1 MGKKKI
7 KLISGILA
15 LALSAG
21 ALFSGCSLIRTNSA
35 KDMKRTVAE
44 IDISKTEAF
53 QKEFKDKSEYF
64 DAIGST
70 SVIKRE
76 LITYYVSV
84 GYSYMNQYGWDL
96 KTTFNNLVTML
107 ANNAVLTQY
116 ATMHLL
122 SVKTESEGNA
132 VLDKFRELSGKGH
145 KEYEKYEYLLGEDS
159 DDVKIAKYALMSS
172 INSAID
178 SVEKD
183 ILKEKNSASGTD
195 KRTTPSN
202 VDTEQDDYYPKK
214 KNANGE
220 YVTEDGTVIKDDAEV
235 KNYVLDYDIYT
246 GYEKNSLENSG
257 TYKDDR
263 DEFLKKESN
272 TNTRLRAYSKYI
284 SSLSNFNLIDVS
296 SENLQDVHSLAYVE
310 GDYVSQLKSRVINK
324 YYDMYEDEQLQ
335 KLLEGDTSHLD
346 TVYKE
351 LYDFQADSYKTESAF
366 STALGE
372 MSDSSLILYSPKTK
386 EGGTFGLVYNI
397 LLPFSTSQSLSL
409 TALQSAYKDD
419 EVDSGYNAKYYIKR
433 NELLK
438 NITTTDQRKAW
449 FNGETEYA
457 FDATGKVDGYYGA
470 SDWLFFENNL
480 TDTDRYK
487 AIDKYIGKYSYN
499 GTVVKKADGKYEF
512 GKANTLTID
521 EMLKEFSGYVN
532 YVLNG
537 GTGDAVTFDNNYDS
551 TTWQPNGYYENTDF
565 YKADKN
571 DDKQEQIDYSKLV
584 YASGK
589 VNVQTDR
596 ASALDKDTDQYKAMA
611 AVNELQYAYTT
622 DTGVLSQYLGYTV
635 DAGKT
640 SYIKEFEHAAH
651 QAVNNGE
658 GSFIVCSGDYGWHLI
673 YVTYTFNIAR
683 DAEGNQLG
691 GEVYA
696 SPDWSKVT
704 KEGTFEYMFYEWIKN
719 NDIKNIS
726 TGRQSE
732 ILNKYSLEDVTVE
745 KYEKA
750 YKNLLNLG

>member
-15 LALSAG
+15 LAMSAG

-84 GYSYMNQYGWDL
+84 GYSYMNQYNWDL

-183 ILKEKNSASGTD
+183 ILKEKNSTSGTD

-202 VDTEQDDYYPKK
+202 IDTEQDDYYPKK

-246 GYEKNSLENSG
+246 GYEINSLENSG

-272 TNTRLRAYSKYI
+272 TDTRLRAYSRYI

-296 SENLQDVHSLAYVE
+296 SENLQDVHSLTYVE
-310 GDYVSQLKSRVINK
+310 GDYVSQLKARVINK

-457 FDATGKVDGYYGA
+457 FDATGKVNGYYGA

-537 GTGDAVTFDNNYDS
+537 GTSNAVTFDGNYNS

-565 YKADKN
+565 YKEDKN

-596 ASALDKDTDQYKAMA
+596 GSALDKDTDQYKAMA

-658 GSFIVCSGDYGWHLI
+658 GSFIVCAGDYGWHLI
-673 YVTYTFNIAR
+673 YVTYTFDIAR